1 MSEFQLNNVAINEP
15 RIILHDELKRI
26 LLETRLNR
34 DAIMLAHNDVNILQ
48 DKYNKCIIIFTLQS
62 HT

>member
-1 MSEFQLNNVAINEP
+1 MSGDFQLNNVAINEP
-15 RIILHDELKRI
+15 KVVLHDELKKI

-48 DKYNKCIIIFTLQS
+48 DKSTWMQIVR
-62 HT
+62 H

>member
-1 MSEFQLNNVAINEP
+1 MTNQIHLTNVSINEP
-15 RIILHDELKRI
+15 QIILADELKKI

-48 DKYNKCIIIFTLQS
+48 DKYNKFIFS
-62 HT
+62 IF